1 MPQDIKIY
9 TVRLD
14 SIGSVA
20 DHNEIGVLA
29 SYLHKI
35 SGFKVDIPSGFVITT
50 SAFEDFLT
58 ANDMVSEIHAW
69 LKTLNSSNIRDIEKA
84 EENIKELYRAAV
96 VPSSIFEKI
105 REAYEEM
112 ARFDDTMI
120 ELEVSWI
127 SDLVKYSGGIE
138 KKYAAS
144 GIYGIAELEKAVI
157 NAWQSP
163 FDSKAIFERMQNGYN
178 GNISIAL
185 VIKKQL
191 AAEVS
196 GKLYSY
202 NPLTNNQNEQEIQAF
217 LGLWAGVDELE
228 QLPDHYIVNKQN
240 EAIEE
245 KNVMTQSKMLLKKG
259 FSKGEDKYMKVDI
272 SKQWQVRQKISD
284 KIIQD
289 LSVIGKTLEAEFAQ
303 NIELDWI
310 LEAGK
315 IYITNIRFNPKFR
328 HSNSLS
334 FNPNIVL
341 KSDYKIKSEPLKVE
355 IIKPQVMDESQL
367 EEYVDEI
374 EQEIADLD
382 SVGWSDRVQVQKF
395 AQLEAKK
402 SVRKIEEHINSKIS
416 SRQEPK
422 EKELFEN
429 LNYQFL
435 FKEKFET
442 VTKIYLDITDAKVI
456 RNVNSDAFD
465 GVYGLRGEEI
475 IKGFDGHLKGNEQQF
490 VEYGV
495 SQILK
500 LVNKDKQKDYIYSIS
515 NLSGI
520 QAAKYSGINSSGLN
534 MHIEN
539 PYVFELELEILR
551 QVRNKKNFRRLW
563 MSMKGFNQVADY
575 KYFKKIIEEHALK
588 RSPSFRF
595 FMEID
600 LIPPFLNIMDYIDDN
615 LDGVIIDLDLILK
628 QILGTKVSI
637 ASILNNKLFW
647 SMMDNISSQT
657 ENRKIPLVLK
667 SKLLAESDE
676 LLTTLLKY
684 GVLGVTIVPDKL
696 LETRNQLHKLELKR
710 LG

>member
-9 TVRLD
+9 TVRFD
-14 SIGSVA
+14 SIGSIA
-20 DHNEIGVLA
+20 DQNEIGVLA
-29 SYLHKI
+29 CNLNKI
-35 SGFKVDIPSGFVITT
+35 SEFKVDIPSGFVITT

-69 LKTLNSSNIRDIEKA
+69 LKTLNSSNLRDIEKA

-144 GIYGIAELEKAVI
+144 GIHGIAELEKAVI

-178 GNISIAL
+178 GNISLAL

-259 FSKGEDKYMKVDI
+259 FSKDSDKYMKVGI

-289 LSVIGKTLEAEFAQ
+289 LSVIGRTLEAEFAQ
-303 NIELDWI
+303 NIELDWV

-355 IIKPQVMDESQL
+355 IIKPQVIDESQL

-374 EQEIADLD
+374 EQEIAELD
-382 SVGWSDRVQVQKF
+382 SVGWSDRGQVQKF

-402 SVRKIEEHINSKIS
+402 NVGKIEEHINSKIS
-416 SRQEPK
+416 SRPEPK

-475 IKGFDGHLKGNEQQF
+475 IKGFDGFLKGNEQQF
-490 VEYGV
+490 IEYGV
-495 SQILK
+495 TQILK

-520 QAAKYSGINSSGLN
+520 QAAKYTGINSSGLN

-539 PYVFELELEILR
+539 PYVFELELEMLR

-600 LIPPFLNIMDYIDDN
+600 LIPPFLNIMDYVDDN

-637 ASILNNKLFW
+637 TSILNNKLFW

-667 SKLLAESDE
+667 SKLLSESDE
-676 LLTTLLKY
+676 LLSTLLKY
-684 GVLGVTIVPDKL
+684 GVLGVTIIPDKL
-696 LETRNQLHKLELKR
+696 LETRNRLHKLELKR